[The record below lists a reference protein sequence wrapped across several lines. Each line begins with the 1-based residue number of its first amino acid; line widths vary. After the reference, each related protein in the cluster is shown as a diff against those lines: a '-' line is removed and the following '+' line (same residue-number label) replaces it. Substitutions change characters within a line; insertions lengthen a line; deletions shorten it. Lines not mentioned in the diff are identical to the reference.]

1 LWARGKKQNLIRN
14 GKRTIQIQ
22 TLHGQFVLPEQQFLD
37 SQREPTSYLRETDQ
51 TAVSVGLEEYC
62 LFCCTRMSYD
72 TVTALVQRNTGQ
84 ALVCSQTLTNW
95 VERKASQIDALLQA
109 EVENAQPLPLPALA
123 PSVDLYDPAAS
134 EVLVLTDGIC
144 VKAQKPTHEK
154 AGQPRKE
161 KTEKRHDTDVML
173 FAGQDGQFR
182 YLAGSTDGQVNLADV
197 ASAYLRREWGTC
209 STPLSVVALT
219 DGARKIRQDL
229 GAVFGAGVTIV
240 LDWYHLA
247 KRIYEQLSMSAH
259 SRSERESWEH
269 TVLGF
274 VWKGQVQEALSFLQ
288 TLAPRNATALADL
301 VGYLQKHESEII
313 DYGRRQAS
321 GKPIG
326 SGRMEK
332 AVDQVIGMR
341 QKKKGMSWSQIGS
354 RALALLKIA
363 ELNGQWQQLWN
374 GLVGTA

>member
-1 LWARGKKQNLIRN
+1 
-14 GKRTIQIQ
+14 
-22 TLHGQFVLPEQQFLD
+22 
-37 SQREPTSYLRETDQ
+37 
-51 TAVSVGLEEYC
+51 
-62 LFCCTRMSYD
+62 
-72 TVTALVQRNTGQ
+72 
-84 ALVCSQTLTNW
+84 LTNW
-95 VERKASQIDALLQA
+95 VERKAVEIDAGLQT
-109 EVENAQPLPLPALA
+109 EVENAVELPQPVLA
-123 PSVDLYDPAAS
+123 PGVDLYDPDAQ

-154 AGQPRKE
+154 AGQVK
-161 KTEKRHDTDVML
+161 KVKSEKRHDTDVML
-173 FAGQDGQFR
+173 FEGQNAQFR
-182 YLAGSTDGQVNLADV
+182 YLAGTSDDRISLARV

-209 STPLSVVALT
+209 ATPLPIVAIT
-219 DGARKIRQDL
+219 DGANKIRQDL
-229 GAVFGAGVTIV
+229 DAVFGAGVTIV
-240 LDWYHLA
+240 LDWYHLS

-274 VWKGQVQEALSFLQ
+274 VWKGQVSEALSFLA
-288 TLAPRNATALADL
+288 TLSPRNAKAFGDL
-301 VGYLQKHESEII
+301 VGYLQKHASEII
-313 DYGRRQAS
+313 DYGRRQAT

-332 AVDQVIGMR
+332 GVDQVIGMR

-374 GLVGTA
+374 GLVGAA

>member
-1 LWARGKKQNLIRN
+1 
-14 GKRTIQIQ
+14 
-22 TLHGQFVLPEQQFLD
+22 
-37 SQREPTSYLRETDQ
+37 
-51 TAVSVGLEEYC
+51 
-62 LFCCTRMSYD
+62 MSYD

-95 VERKASQIDALLQA
+95 VERKATQIDALLQA
-109 EVENAQPLPLPALA
+109 EVESAQDLPLPTLA
-123 PSVDLYDPAAS
+123 PSVDLYDPAAQ

-154 AGQPRKE
+154 AGQAK
-161 KTEKRHDTDVML
+161 KDKSEKRHDTDVML

-182 YLAGSTDGQVNLADV
+182 YLAGSTDDQIRLASV

-209 STPLSVVALT
+209 PTPLPIVALT
-219 DGARKIRQDL
+219 DGAKKIRQDL
-229 GAVFGAGVTIV
+229 CAVFGAGVTIV
-240 LDWYHLA
+240 LDWYHLS

-269 TVLGF
+269 TVLGY
-274 VWKGQVQEALSFLQ
+274 VWKGQVSEALSFLA
-288 TLAPRNATALADL
+288 TLSPRNAKAFADL

-313 DYGRRQAS
+313 DYGRRQAT

-332 AVDQVIGMR
+332 GVDQVIGMR

-354 RALALLKIA
+354 RALALLKIV

-374 GLVGTA
+374 GLVGAA